1 VESEE
6 VCPLSEEIATRADGD
21 GDPLRRLVE
30 DTAAFAHAY
39 LRWIDAQA
47 AEGLTLPRL
56 LLVERLDCKG
66 PAMMRTLADELG
78 LSPRNMTALVDSL
91 EAEDLVRRK
100 PHPTDRRATVVEL
113 TEDGAAA
120 ACETVLI
127 PQMGAM
133 SCLFTDLDPA
143 EQEQFSAALA
153 TLREGMKRRTDAAKA
168 SPAG

>member
-1 VESEE
+1 MSSEE
-6 VCPLSEEIATRADGD
+6 VCPLAEEIATRSGGD
-21 GDPLRRLVE
+21 VDPLRRLVE
-30 DTAAFAHAY
+30 DTAAFAHTY

-56 LLVERLDCKG
+56 RLVERLDCKG

-91 EAEDLVRRK
+91 EAEGLVQRK

-113 TEDGAAA
+113 TEDGTAA
-120 ACETVLI
+120 ACEAVLI

-133 SCLFTDLDPA
+133 SCLFTDLEPE

-153 TLREGMKRRTDAAKA
+153 TLQQGMKRRSQAGQAAE
-168 SPAG
+168 AG

>member
-1 VESEE
+1 MGSEE
-6 VCPLSEEIATRADGD
+6 LCPLAEEIAARSGGD

-56 LLVERLDCKG
+56 LLVERLGCKG

-91 EAEDLVRRK
+91 EVEGLVRRQ

-168 SPAG
+168 SSAG

>member
-1 VESEE
+1 MDPEE
-6 VCPLSEEIATRADGD
+6 VCPHSEGTAGADGAV
-21 GDPLRRLVE
+21 DPLRRLVE

-56 LLVERLDCKG
+56 LLVERLGCKG

-91 EAEDLVRRK
+91 ESEGLVRRR

-113 TEDGAAA
+113 TELGEGT
-120 ACETVLI
+120 ACESVLV

-133 SCLFTDLDPA
+133 SCLFSDLGP
-143 EQEQFSAALA
+143 EEREQFSAALA
-153 TLREGMKRRTDAAKA
+153 TLKEGMKRRREAAKA
-168 SPAG
+168 ASAD

>member
-1 VESEE
+1 MDSEE
-6 VCPLSEEIATRADGD
+6 VCPLAEEVAARASGD
-21 GDPLRRLVE
+21 SDPLRRLVE

-56 LLVERLDCKG
+56 RLVDRLSSKG

-91 EAEDLVRRK
+91 EAEGLVRRK

-113 TEDGAAA
+113 TEDGTAV

-133 SCLFTDLDPA
+133 SCLFTDLEPE
-143 EQEQFSAALA
+143 EQEKFSAALA
-153 TLREGMKRRTDAAKA
+153 TLQTGMKRRNEAGKAAA
-168 SPAG
+168 AG